1 MESASAAMLQKT
13 SPMKRGSRP
22 TMTLPSGLREA
33 MKRAMPVEARRTLA
47 QVKSSATMAR
57 QPEVPNLICASMS
70 FQFYHEK
77 SLTTEGTEDQG
88 EISIAIGDDL
98 MQF

>member
-1 MESASAAMLQKT
+1 
-13 SPMKRGSRP
+13 
-22 TMTLPSGLREA
+22 
-33 MKRAMPVEARRTLA
+33 
-47 QVKSSATMAR
+47 
-57 QPEVPNLICASMS
+57 MS